1 MSSYVRHD
9 VGLLRERQFWHW
21 LMISN
26 DFKNMRMLLFILLL
40 YIIIV
45 TIALW
50 EKMPVPVTSI
60 WLIAMY
66 QNVNIILLI
75 NVSTGFMNQN
85 PNKRIDRNMPTSKA
99 NLSSLINF
107 INDIDTIHI
116 LIFSSYLFIWPFM
129 WVPLIPQNISFQ

>member
-1 MSSYVRHD
+1 MWDMTLVFLVRDSFDIDWWFQMILKIWECSY
-9 VGLLRERQFWHW
+9 
-21 LMISN
+21 
-26 DFKNMRMLLFILLL
+26 LFYK

-99 NLSSLINF
+99 NLSSLIYF

-116 LIFSSYLFIWPFM
+116 LIFSSYLCLSDHLCEFLSYHKI
-129 WVPLIPQNISFQ
+129 